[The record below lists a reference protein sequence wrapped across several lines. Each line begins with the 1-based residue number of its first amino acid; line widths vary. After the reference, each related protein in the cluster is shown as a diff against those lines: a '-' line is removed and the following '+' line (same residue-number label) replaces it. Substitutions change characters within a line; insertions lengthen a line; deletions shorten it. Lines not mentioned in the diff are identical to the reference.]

1 MQLRKKLLV
10 LHTMVDNRNGS
21 FQCSQL
27 NEYMVYDGIIMCFKS
42 VAEQL
47 RDLIQIFFRVS
58 HHGLLINERSHV
70 IGALQSI

>member
-1 MQLRKKLLV
+1 
-10 LHTMVDNRNGS
+10 MVDNRNGS